1 MRKLYDAIKLFLLA
15 TPLLVGGVLFWER
28 VMGKKAIVNGIWI
41 TYSMS
46 DRRR

>member
-1 MRKLYDAIKLFLLA
+1 MRLYYKIKLFLLA
-15 TPLLVGGVLFWER
+15 IPLLAGGVFFWER

-46 DRRR
+46 ERRR